1 MSNLVLVTGE
11 NDALFGEGPVS
22 PPMKKERRADV
33 LSPPRID
40 QIVKHVLTYEKSVV
54 DELEGEGEM
63 NKGRYKEDYKVVK
76 ENKDC
81 IVVYG
86 NEGVDWIKF
95 IKV

>member
-1 MSNLVLVTGE
+1 MKNKNIKVKVVG
-11 NDALFGEGPVS
+11 NDGMEGMIEV
-22 PPMKKERRADV
+22 KKF
-33 LSPPRID
+33 SG
-40 QIVKHVLTYEKSVV
+40 YEMMKSVV

-63 NKGRYKEDYKVVK
+63 NKERYKEDYKVVK

-81 IVVYG
+81 IMVYG

>member
-1 MSNLVLVTGE
+1 MKIKNIKVKVVG
-11 NDALFGEGPVS
+11 NDGMEGMIEV
-22 PPMKKERRADV
+22 KKFSV
-33 LSPPRID
+33 
-40 QIVKHVLTYEKSVV
+40 YEMMKSVV

-63 NKGRYKEDYKVVK
+63 NKKRFKKDYKVVK

>member
-1 MSNLVLVTGE
+1 MKNKNIKFKVVG
-11 NDALFGEGPVS
+11 NDGMEGMIEV
-22 PPMKKERRADV
+22 KKF
-33 LSPPRID
+33 SG
-40 QIVKHVLTYEKSVV
+40 YEMMKSVV

>member
-1 MSNLVLVTGE
+1 MKNKNIKVKVVGS
-11 NDALFGEGPVS
+11 DSMEGIIEV
-22 PPMKKERRADV
+22 KKFNG
-33 LSPPRID
+33 
-40 QIVKHVLTYEKSVV
+40 YEMMKSVV

-63 NKGRYKEDYKVVK
+63 NKKRFKEEWEEVIV
-76 ENKDC
+76 NKDL

>member
-1 MSNLVLVTGE
+1 MKIKNIKVKVVG
-11 NDALFGEGPVS
+11 NDGMEGIIEV
-22 PPMKKERRADV
+22 KKFNG
-33 LSPPRID
+33 
-40 QIVKHVLTYEKSVV
+40 YEMMKSVV

-76 ENKDC
+76 VNKDC

>member
-1 MSNLVLVTGE
+1 MKNKNIKVKVVG
-11 NDALFGEGPVS
+11 NDGMEGMIEV
-22 PPMKKERRADV
+22 KKFNG
-33 LSPPRID
+33 
-40 QIVKHVLTYEKSVV
+40 YEMMKSVV

-63 NKGRYKEDYKVVK
+63 NKERYKEDYKVVK
-76 ENKDC
+76 KNKNC

>member
-1 MSNLVLVTGE
+1 MKIKNIKVKVVG
-11 NDALFGEGPVS
+11 NDGMEGMIEV
-22 PPMKKERRADV
+22 KKF
-33 LSPPRID
+33 SG
-40 QIVKHVLTYEKSVV
+40 YEMMKSVV

-63 NKGRYKEDYKVVK
+63 NKERYKEDYEVVK
-76 ENKDC
+76 VNKDC

>member
-1 MSNLVLVTGE
+1 MKIKNIKVKVVG
-11 NDALFGEGPVS
+11 NDGMEGMIEV
-22 PPMKKERRADV
+22 KKF
-33 LSPPRID
+33 SG
-40 QIVKHVLTYEKSVV
+40 YEMMKSVV

-63 NKGRYKEDYKVVK
+63 NKERYKEDYKVVK

>member
-1 MSNLVLVTGE
+1 MKIKNIKVKVVG
-11 NDALFGEGPVS
+11 NDGMEGMIEV
-22 PPMKKERRADV
+22 KKF
-33 LSPPRID
+33 SG
-40 QIVKHVLTYEKSVV
+40 YEMIKSVV

>member
-1 MSNLVLVTGE
+1 MKIKNIKVKVVG
-11 NDALFGEGPVS
+11 NDGMEGIIEV
-22 PPMKKERRADV
+22 KKF
-33 LSPPRID
+33 SG
-40 QIVKHVLTYEKSVV
+40 YEMMKSVV

-76 ENKDC
+76 VNKDC

>member
-1 MSNLVLVTGE
+1 MKNKNIKVKVVG
-11 NDALFGEGPVS
+11 NDGMEGMIEV
-22 PPMKKERRADV
+22 KKF
-33 LSPPRID
+33 SG
-40 QIVKHVLTYEKSVV
+40 YEMMKSVV

-63 NKGRYKEDYKVVK
+63 NKERYKEDYKVVK

>member
-1 MSNLVLVTGE
+1 MKIKNIKVKVVG
-11 NDALFGEGPVS
+11 NDGMEGMIEV
-22 PPMKKERRADV
+22 KKFNG
-33 LSPPRID
+33 
-40 QIVKHVLTYEKSVV
+40 YEMMKSVV

-63 NKGRYKEDYKVVK
+63 NKERYKEDYKVVK

>member
-1 MSNLVLVTGE
+1 MKNKNIKVKVVG
-11 NDALFGEGPVS
+11 NDGMEGMIEV
-22 PPMKKERRADV
+22 KKF
-33 LSPPRID
+33 SG
-40 QIVKHVLTYEKSVV
+40 YEMMKSVV

>member
-1 MSNLVLVTGE
+1 MKIKNIKVYVCG
-11 NDALFGEGPVS
+11 NDNMEGIIEV
-22 PPMKKERRADV
+22 KKFNG
-33 LSPPRID
+33 
-40 QIVKHVLTYEKSVV
+40 YEMMKSVV

-63 NKGRYKEDYKVVK
+63 NKERYKEDYKVVK

>member
-1 MSNLVLVTGE
+1 MKNKNIKVYVCG
-11 NDALFGEGPVS
+11 NDGMEGIIEV
-22 PPMKKERRADV
+22 KKFNG
-33 LSPPRID
+33 
-40 QIVKHVLTYEKSVV
+40 YEMMKSVV

>member
-1 MSNLVLVTGE
+1 MKNKNIKVKVVG
-11 NDALFGEGPVS
+11 NDGMEGMIEV
-22 PPMKKERRADV
+22 KKF
-33 LSPPRID
+33 SG
-40 QIVKHVLTYEKSVV
+40 YEMIKSVV
-54 DELEGEGEM
+54 DDLEGEGEM

>member
-1 MSNLVLVTGE
+1 MKNKNIKVKVVG
-11 NDALFGEGPVS
+11 NDGMEGMIEV
-22 PPMKKERRADV
+22 KKF
-33 LSPPRID
+33 SG
-40 QIVKHVLTYEKSVV
+40 YEMIKSVV

>member
-1 MSNLVLVTGE
+1 MKNKNIKVKVVG
-11 NDALFGEGPVS
+11 NDGMEGMIEV
-22 PPMKKERRADV
+22 KKF
-33 LSPPRID
+33 SG
-40 QIVKHVLTYEKSVV
+40 YEMMKSVV

-63 NKGRYKEDYKVVK
+63 NKKRFKKDYKVVK

>member
-1 MSNLVLVTGE
+1 MKIKNIKVKVVG
-11 NDALFGEGPVS
+11 NDGMEGMIEV
-22 PPMKKERRADV
+22 KKF
-33 LSPPRID
+33 SG
-40 QIVKHVLTYEKSVV
+40 YEMMKSVV

-63 NKGRYKEDYKVVK
+63 NKKRFKKDYKVVK

>member
-1 MSNLVLVTGE
+1 MKIKNIKVKVVG
-11 NDALFGEGPVS
+11 NDGMEGMIEV
-22 PPMKKERRADV
+22 KKFNG
-33 LSPPRID
+33 
-40 QIVKHVLTYEKSVV
+40 YEMMKSVV

-63 NKGRYKEDYKVVK
+63 NKERYKEDYEVVK
-76 ENKDC
+76 VNKDC

>member
-1 MSNLVLVTGE
+1 MKIKNIKVKVVG
-11 NDALFGEGPVS
+11 NDGMEGMIEV
-22 PPMKKERRADV
+22 KKF
-33 LSPPRID
+33 SG
-40 QIVKHVLTYEKSVV
+40 YEMMKSVV

-86 NEGVDWIKF
+86 NESVDWIKF

>member
-1 MSNLVLVTGE
+1 MKNKNIKVKVVGS
-11 NDALFGEGPVS
+11 DSMEGMIEV
-22 PPMKKERRADV
+22 KKFNG
-33 LSPPRID
+33 
-40 QIVKHVLTYEKSVV
+40 YEMMKSVV

-63 NKGRYKEDYKVVK
+63 NKERYKEDYKVVK

-81 IVVYG
+81 IMVYG

>member
-1 MSNLVLVTGE
+1 MKNKNIKVKVVG
-11 NDALFGEGPVS
+11 NDGMEGMIEV
-22 PPMKKERRADV
+22 KKFNG
-33 LSPPRID
+33 
-40 QIVKHVLTYEKSVV
+40 YEMMKSVV

>member
-1 MSNLVLVTGE
+1 MKIKNIKVKVVG
-11 NDALFGEGPVS
+11 NDGMEGMIEV
-22 PPMKKERRADV
+22 KKF
-33 LSPPRID
+33 SG
-40 QIVKHVLTYEKSVV
+40 YEMMKSVV

>member
-1 MSNLVLVTGE
+1 MKNKNIKVKVVG
-11 NDALFGEGPVS
+11 NDGMEGMIEV
-22 PPMKKERRADV
+22 KKFNG
-33 LSPPRID
+33 
-40 QIVKHVLTYEKSVV
+40 YEMMKSVV

-63 NKGRYKEDYKVVK
+63 NKERYKEDYKVVK

>member
-1 MSNLVLVTGE
+1 MKNKNIKVKVVG
-11 NDALFGEGPVS
+11 NDGMEGMIEV
-22 PPMKKERRADV
+22 KKFSGCEMM
-33 LSPPRID
+33 
-40 QIVKHVLTYEKSVV
+40 KSVV

-63 NKGRYKEDYKVVK
+63 NKERYKEDYKVVK

>member
-1 MSNLVLVTGE
+1 MKIKNIKVKVVG
-11 NDALFGEGPVS
+11 NDGMEGMIEV
-22 PPMKKERRADV
+22 KKFNG
-33 LSPPRID
+33 
-40 QIVKHVLTYEKSVV
+40 YEMMKSVV